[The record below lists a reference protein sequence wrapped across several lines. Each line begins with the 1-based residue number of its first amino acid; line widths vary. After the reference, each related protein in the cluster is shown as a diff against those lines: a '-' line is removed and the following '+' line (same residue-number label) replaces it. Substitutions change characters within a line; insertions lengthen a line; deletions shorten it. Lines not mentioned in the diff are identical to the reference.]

1 MKYVIIGL
9 GSFGAELAR
18 TLTAMG
24 HEVVGV
30 DRHLSKVEKLKDEL
44 THTICLDATDQEA
57 VGMIPHRDC
66 DIVIVAI
73 GEDEGAS
80 ILATALMKQV
90 GVKRLISRAISPL
103 HQSVLEAMGIHE
115 ILHPEREAAER
126 LSRRL
131 HLRGVIDAFQLDSQ
145 YQVLEVGVPPYLVGR
160 TVANSGLRA
169 QYELNVVTVIK
180 QENHRG
186 RRTRPQVVGVV
197 KPDTTFGA
205 QDRLVVFGHT
215 RDLER
220 WLEENPTPDQ

>member
-1 MKYVIIGL
+1 MKYIIIGL
-9 GSFGAELAR
+9 GSFGSELAR
-18 TLTAMG
+18 TLTGMG

-30 DRHLSKVEKLKDEL
+30 DRHMSKVEKLKDEL

-57 VGMIPHRDC
+57 VDMIPHRDC

-90 GVKRLISRAISPL
+90 GVKRLLSRAISPL
-103 HQSVLEAMGIHE
+103 HQSVLEAMGITE

-131 HLRGVIDAFQLDSQ
+131 HLKGVIDAFQLDAN
-145 YQVLEVGVPPYLVGR
+145 YQILEVEVPAYLVGQ
-160 TVANSGLRA
+160 TVAESRLRSR
-169 QYELNVVTVIK
+169 YELNVVTVIK
-180 QENHRG
+180 ADTRQTRWA
-186 RRTRPQVVGVV
+186 RPQVLGVV
-197 KPDTTFGA
+197 KPDTVFGD
-205 QDRLVVFGHT
+205 QDRVVVFGHT

-220 WLEENPTPDQ
+220 WLKEAADS